1 MTESEIQEE
10 EKTIPFFPDHLWTEA
25 KVAIGILLIA
35 GFIGLFA
42 IWNPI
47 GLGPQADPMTTPPH
61 TQPEWYFLFLYE
73 LLKYIPKTLGVVI
86 PIVLL
91 VLITLWPFIDKK
103 SDNPRAKRFRIIL
116 SAISLAVVI
125 GLTLLAEFGS

>member
-1 MTESEIQEE
+1 MTESEIPEE
-10 EKTIPFFPDHLWTEA
+10 EKTIPFFPDHIWTEA
-25 KVAIGILLIA
+25 KVAIGMLVLTVILGGI
-35 GFIGLFA
+35 A

-86 PIVLL
+86 PIVLV
-91 VLITLWPFIDKK
+91 VLLTIWPFIDKK
-103 SDNPRAKRFRIIL
+103 SDNPRAKRFRILL
-116 SAISLAVVI
+116 SVISLVI
-125 GLTLLAEFGS
+125 ILGLTLIAELRS

>member
-1 MTESEIQEE
+1 MTESEIPEE
-10 EKTIPFFPDHLWTEA
+10 EKTIPFFPDHIWTEA
-25 KVAIGILLIA
+25 KVAIGILVLTVIL
-35 GFIGLFA
+35 GGIA

-86 PIVLL
+86 PIVLV
-91 VLITLWPFIDKK
+91 VLLTIWPFIDKK
-103 SDNPRAKRFRIIL
+103 SDNPRAKRFRILL
-116 SAISLAVVI
+116 SVISLVI
-125 GLTLLAEFGS
+125 ILGLTLIAELRS